1 MLDNVDKNHKNLQ
14 WITWKGAWA
23 LSPLQTSAGRDLLR
37 FPGESSSNSM
47 PDAKKNLV
55 HIMVIWLSCE
65 RMSVVYMREKKI
77 HIQQGQRQ
85 ICRRCRNGG
94 YTCTIP
100 NITTGG
106 PKTET
111 LPISRMDFLCISLK
125 CCNILL
131 GSSEKELLQLWENIY
146 ETRDLTFSDMVLHYF
161 TWKNNLFERK
171 QWKMVIW
178 KFSRIK

>member
-1 MLDNVDKNHKNLQ
+1 MNNLKRSLSSLEFSSANISRPGFTPVP
-14 WITWKGAWA
+14 WGAPA
-23 LSPLQTSAGRDLLR
+23 VTQCQMQKENR
-37 FPGESSSNSM
+37 
-47 PDAKKNLV
+47 V

-65 RMSVVYMREKKI
+65 RMSVVYMREKQI

-85 ICRRCRNGG
+85 ICGRCRNGG

-111 LPISRMDFLCISLK
+111 LPIFRLDFLCISLK